1 MGFEW
6 IGVFER
12 RYRQGVGKRWHELD
26 PLEIRVSSRLLASP
40 RVHARSSTL
49 ESILLR
55 VDLRSEQ
62 VRRKL
67 PAGGKRLRC
76 RTFAEPKGF
85 EGFRAVRRVHVLRR
99 KRCAR

>member
-26 PLEIRVSSRLLASP
+26 PLAIRLSSRSLA
-40 RVHARSSTL
+40 VFYL

-55 VDLRSEQ
+55 VDLGRFRVQEIEQ
-62 VRRKL
+62 SSSSL
-67 PAGGKRLRC
+67 SLRP
-76 RTFAEPKGF
+76 T
-85 EGFRAVRRVHVLRR
+85 
-99 KRCAR
+99 